1 MQQSDKQWVRFW
13 ICRLVLQDEG
23 GLFSSN
29 FQWLTAPARCR
40 GLLTS
45 IGWLG
50 ASLPLRSRFSLREL
64 VVLSVFIAIKASAL
78 LTLCCAKWSSHG
90 DTIKNTS
97 DWDVFFGVS
106 MPNSNL
112 LFAISNLENLSV
124 EELREL
130 RRIIS
135 TKLEL
140 ASSNVITA
148 EEVDFLLEILKS
160 PKN

>member
-1 MQQSDKQWVRFW
+1 
-13 ICRLVLQDEG
+13 
-23 GLFSSN
+23 
-29 FQWLTAPARCR
+29 
-40 GLLTS
+40 
-45 IGWLG
+45 
-50 ASLPLRSRFSLREL
+50 
-64 VVLSVFIAIKASAL
+64 
-78 LTLCCAKWSSHG
+78 
-90 DTIKNTS
+90 
-97 DWDVFFGVS
+97 